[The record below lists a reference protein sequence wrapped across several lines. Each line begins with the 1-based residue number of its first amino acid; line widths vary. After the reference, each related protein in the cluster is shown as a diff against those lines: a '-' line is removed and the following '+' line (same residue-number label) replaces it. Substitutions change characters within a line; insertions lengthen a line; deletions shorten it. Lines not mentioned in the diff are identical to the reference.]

1 MCRAP
6 YDSSAIA
13 QICDRN
19 ISPRAIAHEAHA
31 EISLLNRADSDY
43 IPANNKNKGNALGP
57 D

>member
-1 MCRAP
+1 VVS
-6 YDSSAIA
+6 YDSSAAA